1 MTWKPAPVVT
11 GGQNVVAKYLRIS
24 LLFKQ
29 RGESGAVL
37 SPPGAAQTTAAV
49 PSAGGA
55 GAQGQDTWMPPSGRV
70 SSEDLPTWGQEEKQA
85 HGGVAPEPRQGGS
98 RSRSITKGRRQ
109 GSPYHPPE
117 YSKDMVRP

>member
-24 LLFKQ
+24 RLFKQ

-37 SPPGAAQTTAAV
+37 SPPGAAQTTAAA
-49 PSAGGA
+49 PSAGETE
-55 GAQGQDTWMPPSGRV
+55 AQGRDTRMPRSGRV
-70 SSEDLPTWGQEEKQA
+70 SSEDLPAWGQDEKQA
-85 HGGVAPEPRQGGS
+85 RGGVTPEPRQGGS
-98 RSRSITKGRRQ
+98 RSSSITKGRRQ